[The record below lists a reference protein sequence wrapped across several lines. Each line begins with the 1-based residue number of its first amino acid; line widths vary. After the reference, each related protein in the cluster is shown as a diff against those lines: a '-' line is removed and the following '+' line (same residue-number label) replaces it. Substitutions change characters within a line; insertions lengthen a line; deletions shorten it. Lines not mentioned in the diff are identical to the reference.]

1 MFCFVIKLITLAGVL
16 TSPACWWCHVQYLQ
30 PALSL
35 HSALHSAQLPTPSR
49 HSSPS
54 RSWVLWLRS
63 GQDNGSPTNTKDYVT
78 YHTSETIN
86 AFNST

>member
-1 MFCFVIKLITLAGVL
+1 MAGVL
-16 TSPACWWCHVQYLQ
+16 TCPASWWCQVQYLQ

-54 RSWVLWLRS
+54 RSWVLWLWS
-63 GQDNGSPTNTKDYVT
+63 GQDKGSPVNTKDYVT

-86 AFNST
+86 AFNTT